1 VIEGVEGF
9 RAEIN
14 IVPFEGKEKLL
25 LMARFTGL
33 FTGADTPEGL
43 RGMSPKWPT
52 ASVNALGL
60 NHSSTVLWPTVTF

>member
-14 IVPFEGKEKLL
+14 MVPFEGKEKLL
-25 LMARFTGL
+25 LMARVTGL

-43 RGMSPKWPT
+43 RGMSP
-52 ASVNALGL
+52 
-60 NHSSTVLWPTVTF
+60 